1 MRTRLS
7 AIALLALITTAVG
20 CASSEIEGTVY
31 GEELTL
37 TETTPISEI
46 LADPESYVG
55 QRVLVEATIVNV
67 CEMRGCWLE
76 MAGGNDFEKI
86 RIKVEDG
93 VIVFPMS
100 AKGLRARAEG
110 IVEKIEM
117 TEEEAIEQAKHQAEE
132 HGTEFDPS
140 TVTGPRLLV
149 CASGIGGWGESDRI
163 RTRCVGDTFYL
174 VGDERSEVSAALPPT
189 AAIVGLAA
197 AKQADVVVER
207 ILRERGREFEGVR
220 IQERTGNLI

>member
-1 MRTRLS
+1 MKSRFTAL
-7 AIALLALITTAVG
+7 ALLSLVATVG
-20 CASSEIEGTVY
+20 CATPEVEGTVY

-37 TETTPISEI
+37 TETTPISDI

-76 MAGGNDFEKI
+76 MAGGSDFEKI

-100 AKGLRARAEG
+100 AKGLHARAEG

-117 TEEEAIEQAKHQAEE
+117 TEEQAIEQAKHQAEE

-140 TVTGPRLLV
+140 TVTGPTV
-149 CASGIGGWGESDRI
+149 TYQIKGIGAVIED
-163 RTRCVGDTFYL
+163 
-174 VGDERSEVSAALPPT
+174 
-189 AAIVGLAA
+189 
-197 AKQADVVVER
+197 Q
-207 ILRERGREFEGVR
+207 
-220 IQERTGNLI
+220 QQ